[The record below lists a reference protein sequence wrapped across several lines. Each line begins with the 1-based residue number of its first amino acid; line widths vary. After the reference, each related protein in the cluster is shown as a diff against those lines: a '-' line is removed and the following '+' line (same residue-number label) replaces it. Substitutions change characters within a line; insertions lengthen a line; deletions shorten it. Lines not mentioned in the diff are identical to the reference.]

1 MACCSVLTHSWNL
14 CVSHSC
20 WYILLQLC
28 PHSRGDAVNVVQ
40 GICNGQQKIS
50 LQLHSS
56 SEESRYFASKLST
69 WLCILAKVMV
79 SWLVW
84 SLVVEAKLFVATS
97 LWSKCRIAAAAAAEN
112 CCDNLNDVKD
122 EWHFFC
128 FWGFFLESN
137 GVFIFGGWGVVNDD
151 FYAVVSTFD
160 KPFFPSHE
168 HYYIRTKSR
177 NWTNCAADIFSFQ
190 HFNCFLIW
198 REKMFKVF
206 KWRTDS
212 WTIATF
218 TTLENN

>member
-1 MACCSVLTHSWNL
+1 MLVGIKVIHSGSAFISGLGSSLPMRIHGTCVFHTRVDIYCYNSVPSP
-14 CVSHSC
+14 SQA
-20 WYILLQLC
+20 I
-28 PHSRGDAVNVVQ
+28 DAVNVVQ

-97 LWSKCRIAAAAAAEN
+97 LWSKCRIAAAAAAAEN

-122 EWHFFC
+122 EWHFFLFLGILFRKQRSVY
-128 FWGFFLESN
+128 FW
-137 GVFIFGGWGVVNDD
+137 GWGVVNDD

-160 KPFFPSHE
+160 KPFFPSRE
-168 HYYIRTKSR
+168 HYILLRMY
-177 NWTNCAADIFSFQ
+177 
-190 HFNCFLIW
+190 
-198 REKMFKVF
+198 EK
-206 KWRTDS
+206 
-212 WTIATF
+212 
-218 TTLENN
+218 

>member
-1 MACCSVLTHSWNL
+1 MGVHLLVAWVVVFVVYPCAARIHGTCVFHTRVDIYCYNSVLYW
-14 CVSHSC
+14 
-20 WYILLQLC
+20 
-28 PHSRGDAVNVVQ
+28 DAVNVVQ

-122 EWHFFC
+122 EWHFFL
-128 FWGFFLESN
+128 FL
-137 GVFIFGGWGVVNDD
+137 GILF
-151 FYAVVSTFD
+151 
-160 KPFFPSHE
+160 
-168 HYYIRTKSR
+168 
-177 NWTNCAADIFSFQ
+177 
-190 HFNCFLIW
+190 
-198 REKMFKVF
+198 
-206 KWRTDS
+206 
-212 WTIATF
+212 
-218 TTLENN
+218 